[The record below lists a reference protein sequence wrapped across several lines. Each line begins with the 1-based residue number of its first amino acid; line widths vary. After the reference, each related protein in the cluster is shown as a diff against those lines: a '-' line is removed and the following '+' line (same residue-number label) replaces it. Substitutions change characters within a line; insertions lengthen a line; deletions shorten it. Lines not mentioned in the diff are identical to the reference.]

1 LDFAA
6 YSRATGTPYPED
18 PEERAQLAPE
28 VAEFR
33 RNQIRQP
40 QESSNLLETLGT
52 AALGLGTLVGAGLVG
67 RRMLRGGGAKA
78 TSASPGTQLTKIPT
92 GAVEQIRREGVP
104 APVAPSKVAAIPQAT
119 VNLQSFSTEIPTRA
133 NQPGSFT
140 DLTDIQNRLLNQT
153 RNQQANSFESGEDQM
168 TGRMRQQLQ
177 RNEDLDLSSIDAAE
191 DLEKR
196 SQYLKFKQTLEP
208 DSAINAVA
216 AAIPDGIPVD
226 QAEGLTSAQR
236 FLERERMEIA
246 SQLGEQN
253 LPITPS
259 RIEEELANRLGKG
272 AFNYGPSYTAR
283 RQNLELFAQTGSKPL
298 LENVQRFGLSPVKF
312 ETFEN
317 MPAAKRAGFESAA
330 PFTTSYYPDE
340 EIVARGLSSKIEV
353 DVPGMGRV
361 NIAEL
366 RKPVIMEQTALAAED
381 YYQTKKGEALDWLGN
396 LRVQLE
402 PKRNQILKERR
413 VLAEQSAEQ
422 LLPQLEQAKNAGQRE
437 LAADLEGQLQ
447 VLRNLWRNPE
457 LGSHREDEMRLLNAR
472 ISNAQKE
479 IAESIAGIQKK
490 YPTTI
495 ENWSGEANRV
505 FGELDVETGEFIPE
519 TMELR
524 SERKMVD
531 LTPKGGG
538 GRNIG
543 EYTAGERLDEEIR
556 AIQGGGRVR
565 DYDPETGEAV
575 SPWSGDRT
583 QTGRE
588 LGIYGVRL
596 SKDPADNPELR
607 PTDVLIPKA
616 GLSSPYSNLDDE
628 TLGQLSMMGSVA
640 DRYNAEKEIARRKVA
655 GETIQLGGI
664 QSTSEPLVQLPTE
677 SARRSV
683 LMSEAVLKA
692 ARQQAARNPRG
703 GVLPDELTQL
713 RMQMAQMQPPAEP
726 KFTRRPP
733 GPKPG
738 AVPPQQLALKGV
750 SGYKA
755 RQVKSPADE
764 AAEQLKAYMSKL
776 QRGRATP
783 LTSEAVIQP
792 RLF

>member
-1 LDFAA
+1 MALAPADFYA
-6 YSRATGTPYPED
+6 YSRATGVPVPED
-18 PEERAQLAPE
+18 PEERAEMAPE
-28 VAEFR
+28 VLEFR
-33 RNQIRQP
+33 RNQLKAPDQG
-40 QESSNLLETLGT
+40 SNLLGAVG
-52 AALGLGTLVGAGLVG
+52 AALAGAGILGGGFLGV
-67 RRMLRGGGAKA
+67 RSLRGRKAQKTPQAPLGVNLTDLAKA
-78 TSASPGTQLTKIPT
+78 KETPLRST
-92 GAVEQIRREGVP
+92 
-104 APVAPSKVAAIPQAT
+104 APAPSKIADPWGAPTAIPQST
-119 VNLQSFSTEIPTRA
+119 V
-133 NQPGSFT
+133 
-140 DLTDIQNRLLNQT
+140 DLTTIQQT
-153 RNQQANSFESGEDQM
+153 QKPTVSVQATEAVDGGFDQAVDRAF
-168 TGRMRQQLQ
+168 TQPAQ
-177 RNEDLDLSSIDAAE
+177 RDLDVTRVGGS
-191 DLEKR
+191 
-196 SQYLKFKQTLEP
+196 
-208 DSAINAVA
+208 
-216 AAIPDGIPVD
+216 
-226 QAEGLTSAQR
+226 SAQR
-236 FLERERMEIA
+236 FLERERLEIA
-246 SQLGEQN
+246 SQLGEQD

-259 RIEEELANRLGKG
+259 RIETELANRLGKG
-272 AFNYGPSYTAR
+272 AYEYGPLFTAR
-283 RQNLELFAQTGSKPL
+283 RQALELYAQTGSPEL
-298 LENVQRFGLSPVKF
+298 LEKVKRFGLSPVTF

-317 MPAAKRAGFESAA
+317 MPAAKQAGFESAP

-340 EIVARGLSSKIEV
+340 EIVARGLTSNIEV

-361 NIAEL
+361 NIADI
-366 RKPVIMEQTALAAED
+366 RKPVITENTALTAED

-413 VLAEQSAEQ
+413 LLAEQRANEII
-422 LLPQLEQAKNAGQRE
+422 PQLEAAKNAGE
-437 LAADLEGQLQ
+437 LNVAKDLEDQLQ
-447 VLRNLWRNPE
+447 NLRVLWQNPK
-457 LGSHREDEMRLLNAR
+457 LGTHREDEMRLLNAQ
-472 ISNAQKE
+472 ITGAQNK
-479 IAESIAGIQKK
+479 IQESIEGIQKK
-490 YPTTI
+490 YPTTL

-575 SPWSGDRT
+575 SPWTGDRT

-596 SKDPADNPELR
+596 SSNPADNPELR
-607 PTDVLIPKA
+607 PTDVSIPKA
-616 GLSSPYSNLDDE
+616 GLSSPYSSLDDE
-628 TLGQLSMMGSVA
+628 TLGQLAMMGSAA
-640 DRYNAEKEIARRKVA
+640 DQYNAEKEIARRKVA
-655 GETIQLGGI
+655 GEKIQLGGI

-703 GVLPDELTQL
+703 GVLPDEMTQL
-713 RMQMAQMQPPAEP
+713 RMQMAQMQPPTEP

-733 GPKPG
+733 GPRPG
-738 AVPPQQLALKGV
+738 AVPPQQLSLKGV
-750 SGYKA
+750 SGYKS

-764 AAEQLKAYMSKL
+764 AAEQLEAYMGKL